1 MFARPSKNTEKK
13 EKKNK
18 TKQKNKQKTPP
29 KKTRQLQSFLRYT
42 QIQKQEKLL
51 QTFLG

>member
-18 TKQKNKQKTPP
+18 TKQKNKQKPSP
-29 KKTRQLQSFLRYT
+29 SFLRYT

>member
-1 MFARPSKNTEKK
+1 MFARPSKNTDKK

-18 TKQKNKQKTPP
+18 TKQKTNKKDPQ
-29 KKTRQLQSFLRYT
+29 KTRQLQSFLRYA